1 MELKILNSRFKKFGG
16 DSIPNLI
23 EYVSECL
30 EKDPEL
36 SISVGCDSK
45 QLRNRTVYANT
56 VVLYKESA
64 MGHIVFY
71 REYVPK
77 IVDTFTR
84 LYTEAE
90 YVHKLANFMHDELTK
105 RFGHRKDITLEDR
118 KKYKY
123 HINQSNYNVLNHIDE
138 MNTINNQFLSE
149 GEKQQEYKF
158 IDIHVDYNQYD
169 GNGKNRSYAVYRSV
183 VPWLRGEGFRV
194 FNKPF
199 SFASTSAADLLLK

>member
-1 MELKILNSRFKKFGG
+1 MRFKKFGG
-16 DSIPNLI
+16 QSIPNLI
-23 EYVSECL
+23 EYLSGIL

-36 SISVGCDSK
+36 CISIGCDSK
-45 QLRNRTVYANT
+45 QLRNKTVYANT
-56 VVLYKESA
+56 VVLYKAST
-64 MGHIVFY
+64 MGHIIFY
-71 REYVPK
+71 REFVPK

-90 YVHKLANFMHDELTK
+90 YLHTLGTFLHSELSDK
-105 RFGHRKDITLEDR
+105 FGNRQDITLYDR

-123 HINQSNYNVLNHIDE
+123 HLNQANLPILNHIDE

-149 GEKQQEYKF
+149 GELQQEYKF

-169 GNGKNRSYAVYRSV
+169 GNGKNRSYSVYRSV

-194 FNKPF
+194 WTKPYAT
-199 SFASTSAADLLLK
+199 SSTSAADLLLK